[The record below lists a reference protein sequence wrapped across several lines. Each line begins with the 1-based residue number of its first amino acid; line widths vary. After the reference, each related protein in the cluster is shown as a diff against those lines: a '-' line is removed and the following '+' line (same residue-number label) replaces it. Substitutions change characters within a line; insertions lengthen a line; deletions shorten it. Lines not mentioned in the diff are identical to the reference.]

1 MARRPIQHR
10 GTIVD
15 LFCGVGGFSLG
26 AEMAGFRSLAS
37 VELDPIIHAGYRR
50 NFPKTNA
57 LLGSVTELDRAA
69 WNTILGA
76 ARPDGVIG
84 GPPCQGFSHI
94 GLRRKDDPR
103 NTLVHQFYRHVDL
116 LRPKFFVMENV
127 PGILDE
133 GNIDILREA
142 IATLGGRYVINEP
155 LLVNAADFGAATSRR
170 RVVVVGYDPSEMAP
184 ISAADLTPPTPRR
197 HTTVRDAIADLPG
210 PSGQPRAKDFEWVAY
225 PSTERISSYARRLR
239 RPRHG
244 AGSREA
250 SARLRQGLVS
260 GLMPTA
266 HDPAVIERFRATPAG
281 RAEPKSRSF
290 RLEWGGLCP
299 TIRAGTGMDKG
310 AFQAVRPIHPD
321 GERVIT
327 VREAARISG
336 FPDAHLFSNTVWH
349 SFRMIGN
356 SVAPPMSFGLM
367 SKIAGKLLLVHD
379 KNDSLGL

>member
-1 MARRPIQHR
+1 MARQILKQR
-10 GTIVD
+10 GTVVD
-15 LFCGVGGFSLG
+15 LFCGIGGFSLG
-26 AEMAGFRSLAS
+26 AELAGFRGLAS

-57 LLGSVTELDRAA
+57 ILGSVATLDRAA
-69 WNTILGA
+69 WSDILGS

-84 GPPCQGFSHI
+84 GPPCQGFSWM
-94 GLRRKDDPR
+94 GRRRKDDPR
-103 NTLVHQFYRHVDL
+103 NTLVHQFYRHVGM

-142 IATLGGRYVINEP
+142 IATLGDRYVVNEP
-155 LLVNAADFGAATSRR
+155 MIINAADFGAATNRK
-170 RVVVVGYDPSEMAP
+170 RVVVIGYDPEEMAP
-184 ISAADLTPPTPRR
+184 VTTNELIPPTSGRR
-197 HTTVRDAIADLPG
+197 TTVRDAIADLPG
-210 PSGQPRAKDFEWVAY
+210 PSGQRRAKDFEWIAY
-225 PSTERISSYARRLR
+225 PSAERISAYARRLR
-239 RPRHG
+239 RPRRG
-244 AGSREA
+244 AGSHEA

-266 HDPAVIERFRATPAG
+266 HDPAVVERFRATPAG

-290 RLEWGGLCP
+290 RLEWDGLCP

-336 FPDAHLFSNTVWH
+336 FPDAHLFCNTVWH
-349 SFRMIGN
+349 SFRMLGN
-356 SVAPPMSFGLM
+356 SVPPPMSFGLL
-367 SKIAGKLLLVHD
+367 SKIAEKLPLL
-379 KNDSLGL
+379 